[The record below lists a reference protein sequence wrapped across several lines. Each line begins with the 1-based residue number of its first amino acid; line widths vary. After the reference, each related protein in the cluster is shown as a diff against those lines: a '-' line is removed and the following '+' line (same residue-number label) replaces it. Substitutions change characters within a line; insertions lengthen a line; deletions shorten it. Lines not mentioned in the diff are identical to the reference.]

1 MTTAKEPRSL
11 VCAFFVLLLSTCS
24 SCTLSAKS
32 ESRMDGITRDEAVRM
47 VQAYFKAQG
56 LDSPGL
62 NDNNLG
68 GAAVGENQIY
78 FEYLP
83 ASRALKCS
91 ALIYKFHDDPKP
103 GVLAGFK
110 DEEQRMTTNAAGA
123 TLEYQPE
130 NKGLY
135 LSRTYTE
142 PISETEFARDL
153 TIIMK
158 ASEVYGEQV
167 LDRVADKVFNPDK

>member
-1 MTTAKEPRSL
+1 MLL
-11 VCAFFVLLLSTCS
+11 VCAFCVLLVTCS
-24 SCTLSAKS
+24 SCTLSGQS
-32 ESRMDGITRDEAVRM
+32 ESSMDGITRDEAVRM
-47 VQAYFKAQG
+47 VQAYFKSQG

-68 GAAVGENQIY
+68 GAMVGENLIY

-91 ALIYKFHDDPKP
+91 ALIYKFHDDAKP
-103 GVLAGFK
+103 GVIEGFK
-110 DEEQRMTTNAAGA
+110 AEEQRMKTDAAGA
-123 TLEYQPE
+123 ELEYQPE

-135 LSRTYTE
+135 LTRTYTE

-153 TIIMK
+153 TTIMK

-167 LDRVADKVFNPDK
+167 LDRVADKVFKQDK

>member
-1 MTTAKEPRSL
+1 
-11 VCAFFVLLLSTCS
+11 
-24 SCTLSAKS
+24 
-32 ESRMDGITRDEAVRM
+32 MDGITRDEAVRM
-47 VQAYFKAQG
+47 IQAYFKSQG
-56 LDSPGL
+56 LESLGL

-68 GAAVGENQIY
+68 GAMVGENQIY

-83 ASRALKCS
+83 ASSALKCS

-103 GVLAGFK
+103 GVLDGFK
-110 DEEQRMTTNAAGA
+110 AEEKRMSPNSAGA

-135 LSRTYTE
+135 LTRIYTE

-153 TIIMK
+153 TIMMK
-158 ASEVYGEQV
+158 ASDVYGEQV